1 VLYRENAR
9 IGLEV
14 RERLIAEKF
23 SGSEREMEVL
33 IEQAQAQFDPLILGI
48 TKASLAVES
57 FLSAASFQE
66 TTKVLTDAALEGK
79 VDYLRGLKE
88 NVIIGKLIP
97 AATGLRR
104 YRQLEI
110 EPVRRAPALL
120 EFDLDAPFSM
130 IDDGDDDF
138 LIGDGD
144 GGTYTF
150 EPDFGPEPEEAEEQQ

>member
-1 VLYRENAR
+1 
-9 IGLEV
+9 
-14 RERLIAEKF
+14 
-23 SGSEREMEVL
+23 M
-33 IEQAQAQFDPLILGI
+33 
-48 TKASLAVES
+48 
-57 FLSAASFQE
+57 
-66 TTKVLTDAALEGK
+66 
-79 VDYLRGLKE
+79 
-88 NVIIGKLIP
+88 IIGKLIP

-150 EPDFGPEPEEAEEQQ
+150 EPDFSPEPEEAGVADRLGRRPA